1 MTKRYKILC
10 SDELNTTYTFIKE
23 ELPSLTLYSLILDE
37 SNELLFTAENYGNGI
52 KFEKKLGK
60 DFDYSEIADLTLFLN
75 LIQKFDAI
83 SDEFEVYEKIATL

>member
-10 SDELNTTYTFIKE
+10 SDELKTTYTFTKE
-23 ELPSLTLYSLILDE
+23 ELSSITTYALLLDE
-37 SNELLFTAENYGNGI
+37 TDELLFTAENYGKGI

-60 DFDYSEIADLTLFLN
+60 DFDYAEIADLTLFLN
-75 LIQKFDAI
+75 LIEKFDVI

>member
-60 DFDYSEIADLTLFLN
+60 DFDYAKIADLTLFLN

>member
-23 ELPSLTLYSLILDE
+23 ELSSITLYSLILDE
-37 SNELLFTAENYGNGI
+37 SNEPLFTAENYGNGI

-60 DFDYSEIADLTLFLN
+60 DFDYAKIADLTLFLN